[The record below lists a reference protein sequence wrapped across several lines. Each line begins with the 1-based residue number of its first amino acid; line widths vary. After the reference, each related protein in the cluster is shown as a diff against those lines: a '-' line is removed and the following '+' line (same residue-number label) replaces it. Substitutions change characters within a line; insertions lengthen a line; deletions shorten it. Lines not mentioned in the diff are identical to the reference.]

1 MKSIL
6 RHDVFVISKLINDHE
21 KILDVGCGEGN
32 LLDYLS
38 KKKNADCR
46 GIEIKQTGVNQCVK
60 KGLSVIQGDANFD
73 LEDYPNNAFSTV
85 ILSQTIQAMIF
96 PDIVIKNLI
105 RIGRR
110 AIISFPNFA
119 YWKVRKDF
127 LISGLMPRNKILPYE
142 WYNTPNIHLCSSHD
156 FRIFCLK
163 NDINIENFICLNE
176 KGIEIKNN
184 FLSNLLAY
192 QVLFCVSKKGKVNG

>member
-6 RHDVFVISKLINDHE
+6 RNDLYVISKLIHDHE
-21 KILDVGCGEGN
+21 KILDVGCGNGV

-38 KKKNADCR
+38 KKKSADCR
-46 GIEIKQTGVNQCVK
+46 GIEIKQLGVNQCVK

-85 ILSQTIQAMIF
+85 ILSQTIQAMIY

-105 RIGRR
+105 RIGKR

-127 LISGLMPRNKILPYE
+127 LFSGLMPKNKILPYD
-142 WYNTPNIHLCSSHD
+142 WYDTPNIHLCSIHD
-156 FRIFCLK
+156 FKIFCRT
-163 NDINIENFICLNE
+163 NDINILRLICLNE
-176 KGIEIKNN
+176 KGIEMKNN
-184 FLSNLLAY
+184 FLSNLIAY
-192 QVLFCVSKKGKVNG
+192 QVLFCVSKKGK